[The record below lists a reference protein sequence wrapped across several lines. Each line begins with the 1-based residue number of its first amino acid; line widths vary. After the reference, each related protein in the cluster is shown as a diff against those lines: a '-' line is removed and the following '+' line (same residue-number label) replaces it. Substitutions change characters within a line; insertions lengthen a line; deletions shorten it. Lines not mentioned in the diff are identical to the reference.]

1 MLLFHWLQCPVLI
14 HLNKSLCVFWFRTF
28 FFSEVGYGYLCL
40 VIAKNERQLF
50 VAGWVSL
57 VLAVEG
63 CPGTFWFNRH
73 EVRSTTVVW
82 QQVSLSAKTFSVAL
96 SSIIVGSKSRKGR
109 KEKKSLDCQHE
120 LVTLFDGHHKA
131 SWHLSHE
138 SSKQALFPD
147 YIKLF
152 GWYWWNL

>member
-109 KEKKSLDCQHE
+109 GKKKLRLSAWTCY
-120 LVTLFDGHHKA
+120 LVWWSPQSILAFEP
-131 SWHLSHE
+131 WVI
-138 SSKQALFPD
+138 QAGFVSRLH
-147 YIKLF
+147 
-152 GWYWWNL
+152 